1 MANVGSHN
9 SRALSFLMLRRFRFW
24 LSAQDEAIPLV
35 LGRLFEI
42 VDIFPKTGLLF
53 SKLRSG
59 AGSKLNQ
66 DRASN
71 SVRRGDDLA
80 ASIKSASRAKR
91 AALCLNPWLGWRACL
106 HPPKFVPNDPGAR
119 AGASRV
125 LIETRIES
133 SQGAFAHSFTS
144 ERS

>member
-1 MANVGSHN
+1 MASIGSDN

-42 VDIFPKTGLLF
+42 VDIFPTTGLLF
-53 SKLRSG
+53 SKLRLG
-59 AGSKLNQ
+59 AGSELKQ
-66 DRASN
+66 DRALN
-71 SVRRGDDLA
+71 SLRRGDDPI
-80 ASIKSASRAKR
+80 ASIKSGSRAER
-91 AALCLNPWLGWRACL
+91 AALCLKPWLGMAGMSSS
-106 HPPKFVPNDPGAR
+106 PKFVPNEPVPAR
-119 AGASRV
+119 GASRV

>member
-1 MANVGSHN
+1 MMANIGSHN
-9 SRALSFLMLRRFRFW
+9 SRAPSFLMLRRFRFW

-42 VDIFPKTGLLF
+42 VDIFPKTDLLF

-59 AGSKLNQ
+59 SGSKLNQ

-71 SVRRGDDLA
+71 SVRRGDDPI
-80 ASIKSASRAKR
+80 ASIKSASRAER
-91 AALCLNPWLGWRACL
+91 AALCLKPWEWRACP

-119 AGASRV
+119 AGR
-125 LIETRIES
+125 
-133 SQGAFAHSFTS
+133 Q
-144 ERS
+144 

>member
-1 MANVGSHN
+1 MMANIGSHN

-35 LGRLFEI
+35 LDRLFEI
-42 VDIFPKTGLLF
+42 VDIFPKNGLLF

-71 SVRRGDDLA
+71 SVRRGDDLI
-80 ASIKSASRAKR
+80 ASIKSASRAER
-91 AALCLNPWLGWRACL
+91 AALCLKPWLGWRTCP
-106 HPPKFVPNDPGAR
+106 HPPKLSRTTRVPAR
-119 AGASRV
+119 DASRV

-133 SQGAFAHSFTS
+133 S
-144 ERS
+144 